1 MKLPAPLRHGWD
13 RSAVYL
19 PVLIMG
25 LLALGSYWVLRSTP
39 APQEAAE
46 PGPVLHEPDYTMSG
60 FSVRSHEIDGTLRSE
75 VAGSEARHYPDNDTI
90 EIDQARLR
98 AYGAQGQLTR
108 ASALRLHTDGQQ
120 NQYRLEGDV
129 VVERSGTAD
138 GQLMRLQ
145 TEQLFVAGDGKR
157 LWTEQPVEL
166 QRGTHHVSADSLRH
180 DSQRGSTELLGR
192 VRAQLAPR

>member
-1 MKLPAPLRHGWD
+1 MKLPTPLRQGWD

-39 APQEAAE
+39 APQQAAA
-46 PGPVLHEPDYTMSG
+46 PGPVLHEPDYTMIG
-60 FSVRSHEIDGTLRSE
+60 FSVRSHATDGTLRNE
-75 VAGSEARHYPDNDTI
+75 VAGNEARHYPDNDEI

-108 ASALRLHTDGQQ
+108 ASAQRLRTDGRQS
-120 NQYRLEGDV
+120 QYRLEGAV

-157 LWTEQPVEL
+157 LWSEHPVEL
-166 QRGTHHVSADSLRH
+166 RRGPHRISADSLRY
-180 DSQRGSTELLGR
+180 DSQRGVMELQGR

>member
-1 MKLPAPLRHGWD
+1 MRLPAPLRHGWD
-13 RSAVYL
+13 RTAVYL

-39 APQEAAE
+39 APQESAE
-46 PGPVLHEPDYTMSG
+46 PGPVRHEPDYTMHS
-60 FSVRSHEIDGTLRSE
+60 FSVRSHEVDGRLRNE
-75 VAGSEARHYPDNDTI
+75 LTGSEARHYPDDDTI

-98 AYGAQGQLTR
+98 AYGVQGQLTR
-108 ASALRLHTDGQQ
+108 ASALRLSTDGQQ
-120 NQYRLEGDV
+120 SQYRLEGAV

-145 TEQLFVAGDGKR
+145 GEQLFVAGDGKL
-157 LWTEQPVEL
+157 LWSEQPVEL
-166 QRGTHHVSADSLRH
+166 QRGPHQLTADSLRH
-180 DSQRGSTELLGR
+180 DSEQGITELRGR